1 MFKRLFGSK
10 REANYT
16 DKMTEFLKINKNELF
31 TILKKQKIN
40 ELETLD
46 EYIKILESK
55 TIIAKKN
62 KLECPICF
70 DNMVDI
76 CIVPCGHTFC
86 SKCIDGSKLC
96 YICKNE
102 IFMCQSLYFP

>member
-46 EYIKILESK
+46 EYIKILE
-55 TIIAKKN
+55 
-62 KLECPICF
+62 
-70 DNMVDI
+70 
-76 CIVPCGHTFC
+76 
-86 SKCIDGSKLC
+86 
-96 YICKNE
+96 
-102 IFMCQSLYFP
+102 